1 MRSNDEPGIPVTR
14 DTAEF
19 LLNVVNMLSLSAND
33 PEFED
38 TAKKIVAA
46 KIELSEIVVEGMAEK
61 IAEEGH
67 DD

>member
-1 MRSNDEPGIPVTR
+1 MTR